1 MFHSQITAKELE
13 LLATNKCSGMQTH
26 VYLALRSFTWKS
38 NSCFPSISKISEL
51 LGNAYNR
58 TSIHRALKALQDAGL
73 IEIGSRTSKSRFILL
88 ARKIAYA
95 AKQAVKE
102 MLPNGSRMS
111 PDGNDKK
118 QRKENYKKNKYK
130 KRTRGRKY
138 QKNLKQKSLTTPRC
152 ESSPT
157 EELPLPEKLTIPMK
171 KLFFQSWGGEAV
183 LSPMFRQHQHT
194 KEELI
199 ACSDFLTRYA
209 GLKGSG
215 YYDDEVDGKVQNE
228 IYWELQRMAVEE
240 QVDC

>member
-58 TSIHRALKALQDAGL
+58 TSIHKALKALQDAGL

-102 MLPNGSRMS
+102 CFQTDTSKS
-111 PDGNDKK
+111 PTGNKK
-118 QRKENYKKNKYK
+118 RTRKENYKKYKYK

-138 QKNLKQKSLTTPRC
+138 QKRLEQDSNKTPRC
-152 ESSPT
+152 EAPPT

-171 KLFFQSWGGEAV
+171 KLFFQSWNGTGV
-183 LSPMFRQHQHT
+183 LPPLIREHKFT
-194 KEELI
+194 KEELHS
-199 ACSDFLTRYA
+199 CSSFLTRYA

-228 IYWELQRMAVEE
+228 IYWELQRMAFEE